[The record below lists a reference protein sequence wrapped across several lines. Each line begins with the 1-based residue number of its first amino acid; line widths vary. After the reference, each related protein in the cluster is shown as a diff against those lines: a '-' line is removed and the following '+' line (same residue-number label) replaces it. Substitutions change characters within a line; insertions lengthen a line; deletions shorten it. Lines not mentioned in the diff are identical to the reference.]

1 MRAHFHLNTANINE
15 FEKFKELPYKPGR
28 TYIHIASELTPP
40 KNWTNVLG
48 SWQLFLFFS
57 ALGTRDMFSRLWCG
71 LQVFLPLAAVP
82 CSLGTGYKHLG
93 VSLFPSKFFHWI
105 ACLNCLKEI
114 FTVLSFLIGT
124 LRSEDGNGSE
134 RVAEKVNSPSFNLH
148 RDYSKS
154 LTLTNEGEPS

>member
-1 MRAHFHLNTANINE
+1 MF
-15 FEKFKELPYKPGR
+15 
-28 TYIHIASELTPP
+28 S
-40 KNWTNVLG
+40 VLDN
-48 SWQLFLFFS
+48 FCFFFS

-71 LQVFLPLAAVP
+71 LQVFPPLAAVP

-105 ACLNCLKEI
+105 ACLNCIKEI

-134 RVAEKVNSPSFNLH
+134 KVAEKVNSPSFNLH

-154 LTLTNEGEPS
+154 LTLSNEGEPSYNWIPKNHIQVQKERRNFVVACVLPL